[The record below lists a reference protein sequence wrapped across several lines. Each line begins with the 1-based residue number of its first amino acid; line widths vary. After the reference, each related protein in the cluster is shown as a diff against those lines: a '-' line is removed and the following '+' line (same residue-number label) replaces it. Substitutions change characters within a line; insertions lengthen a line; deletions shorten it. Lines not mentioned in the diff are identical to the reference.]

1 MNYIDTHCHIYMDL
15 FDGDRDDVIQRA
27 IDNGVERMICIG
39 VDLPS
44 SEKCLNIADKYP
56 HVFATAGIHPHEAK
70 DAPPR
75 YLHELEAFYQ
85 HPKVVAVGEI
95 GLDFHYNFSDE
106 KEQTTVYHE
115 QLELAKSVD
124 LPTVV
129 HCRESDDEILNGI
142 IESKN
147 GYGVIHCFASTLA
160 FSQQI
165 LKTGFHLSF
174 TGLITFVNA
183 LEDVVKETPLDRM
196 MLETDSPYLAPIPHR
211 GKRNEPLNVKEV
223 ATKVAQLKDM
233 SIDDVVKKTTHT
245 ADLFF
250 KKLA

>member
-1 MNYIDTHCHIYMDL
+1 MNYIDTHCHIYMDR
-15 FDGDRDDVIQRA
+15 FDGDRDAVIQRA

-44 SEKCLNIADKYP
+44 SEKCLNIAEKHP
-56 HVFATAGIHPHEAK
+56 QIFATAGIHPHEAK
-70 DAPPR
+70 DVPHR
-75 YLHELEAFYQ
+75 YLHELEQFYQ

-106 KEQTTVYHE
+106 KEQIAVYLE
-115 QLELAKSVD
+115 QLELATSVG

-147 GYGVIHCFASTLA
+147 GNGVIHCFASTLA

-183 LEDVVKETPLDRM
+183 LEDVVKETPLNRM
-196 MLETDSPYLAPIPHR
+196 MLETDSPYLAPKPYR
-211 GKRNEPLNVKEV
+211 GKRNEPQYVKQV
-223 ATKVAQLKDM
+223 AEKVAKLKNM
-233 SIDDVVKKTTHT
+233 SVEDVVSQTTHT
-245 ADLFF
+245 AELFF
-250 KKLA
+250 EKLK